1 MVRWMLK
8 VCVPYQLWVN
18 ECQMSGTLYGVR
30 EQSSILAAF
39 ASCPAFLDSSPA
51 LPSPVFLFQVPAI
64 EENVVDDKHLLKP
77 WDTKKVGTGC
87 RVGVFL
93 YLSALLLP

>member
-1 MVRWMLK
+1 MDAKGMCSLPAVGKRMPDVWDFVLGQGI
-8 VCVPYQLWVN
+8 V
-18 ECQMSGTLYGVR
+18 
-30 EQSSILAAF
+30 LAAF

-77 WDTKKVGTGC
+77 WDAKKVGMGC
-87 RVGVFL
+87 RVGVLL